1 MASQTATPG
10 QIRQIEERI
19 WDELGAFDDDVD
31 AKAAVEVVRE
41 GGLFGKV

>member
-19 WDELGAFDDDVD
+19 WDELGEFDGDDD
-31 AKAAVEVVRE
+31 ARAAVEVVRE
-41 GGLFGKV
+41 RGLLV